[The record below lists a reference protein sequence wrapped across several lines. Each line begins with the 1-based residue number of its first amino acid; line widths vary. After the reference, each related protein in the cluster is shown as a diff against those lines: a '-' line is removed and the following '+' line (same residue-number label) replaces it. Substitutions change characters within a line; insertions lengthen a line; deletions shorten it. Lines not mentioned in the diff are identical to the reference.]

1 MKKKYSQKIGIA
13 IAMMVCLFMI
23 NGCGAEKQSTEKLRD
38 MEFTVLAEENI
49 PEECKSMI
57 EQKKEEPFKFTYED
71 GQYLYICVGY
81 GKQETGGYSI
91 TVNDLYLTE
100 NAIYV
105 DTNLLGP
112 AADTEKIAAKTYPYV
127 VLKTEY
133 LDRNVVFD

>member
-1 MKKKYSQKIGIA
+1 MKRKYNKKIGIV
-13 IAMMVCLFMI
+13 ITMMVCLFMI
-23 NGCGAEKQSTEKLRD
+23 NGCRAERQSTEKLRD

-57 EQKKEEPFKFTYED
+57 EQKKEKSFKFTYED

-91 TVNDLYLTE
+91 TVNELYLTE

-112 AADTEKIAAKTYPYV
+112 AADTEKIAAETYPYV

>member
-1 MKKKYSQKIGIA
+1 
-13 IAMMVCLFMI
+13 
-23 NGCGAEKQSTEKLRD
+23 
-38 MEFTVLAEENI
+38 
-49 PEECKSMI
+49 MI
-57 EQKKEEPFKFTYED
+57 EQKKEKSFKFTYED

-91 TVNDLYLTE
+91 TVNELYLTE

-112 AADTEKIAAKTYPYV
+112 AADTEKIAAETYPYV